1 MGDATVPRGRISSM
15 EVVGTIL
22 IWVGFTDALVGG
34 IWFHLVAFRESF
46 LWGIGCLF
54 VPFVSLFF
62 LAQHAEK
69 VGMSRTRGDTA
80 LY

>member
-1 MGDATVPRGRISSM
+1 M

-62 LAQHAEK
+62 LAQLMERA
-69 VGMSRTRGDTA
+69 SCIAT
-80 LY
+80 